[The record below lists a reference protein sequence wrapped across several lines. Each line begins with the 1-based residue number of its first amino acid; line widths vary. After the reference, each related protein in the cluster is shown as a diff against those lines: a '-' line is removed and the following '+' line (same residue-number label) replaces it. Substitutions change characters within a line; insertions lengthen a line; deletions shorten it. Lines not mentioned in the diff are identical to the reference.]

1 MGCPPWARLPV
12 SWRRQSAGPEVPLPW
27 APGDLGFLAQQQ
39 ESESRAPELPP
50 RCTQKT
56 QSFLEVG
63 HTQHCGSV
71 CGNQDN
77 SALAAEGNRPYLR
90 GQDPCGFTSA
100 LPSPWRGSGKS
111 AQVASEAKWEPRLP
125 EGPSLFMSQRRRSL
139 WAFPPP
145 AGRLLG
151 VEAAGLHGLLNSCR
165 TVCLPGASWKAQRP
179 QGRSVGLDMPNHSCF
194 HFTGAP
200 APFEPLGKA
209 HSMAFLGLCYIKVSP

>member
-39 ESESRAPELPP
+39 ASESRAPELPP

-63 HTQHCGSV
+63 HTQHCESV

-77 SALAAEGNRPYLR
+77 SAPAAEGNRPYLR

-100 LPSPWRGSGKS
+100 LPSPWRGSGKVPES
-111 AQVASEAKWEPRLP
+111 LQKPSGSLVSLKGPHFSSHKGDAVCGLSRPQLGDSWEWKQQACV
-125 EGPSLFMSQRRRSL
+125 GFST
-139 WAFPPP
+139 
-145 AGRLLG
+145 
-151 VEAAGLHGLLNSCR
+151 AAGLCACLG
-165 TVCLPGASWKAQRP
+165 LPGKP
-179 QGRSVGLDMPNHSCF
+179 SVPREGVWAWICQTTAV
-194 HFTGAP
+194 FTSQERQP
-200 APFEPLGKA
+200 PSS
-209 HSMAFLGLCYIKVSP
+209 H